1 MCPRAYPESPASED
15 KPGERNVWHTGA
27 LAESDA
33 PALSWVKGGLI
44 GKGSYGRVY
53 IALNVESGIMMAV
66 KQVELPATERDLH
79 DRRQQGM
86 VDALQSEIALLK
98 DLYHPNIVQYLGE

>member
-1 MCPRAYPESPASED
+1 MLLLTVVA
-15 KPGERNVWHTGA
+15 T
-27 LAESDA
+27 
-33 PALSWVKGGLI
+33 LSWVKGELI

-98 DLYHPNIVQYLGE
+98 DLYHPNIVQYLGECGAGRAGPAYRC